1 MEERQMRRGVL
12 VVIAMCLVAVLTIT
26 FADNTP
32 GQENAPTVREDCI
45 YYNREAL
52 EVIDEGERGWLLTDG
67 RSRMLGLD
75 NEEDARA
82 ALALARRHT
91 AQCFIGRNNRR
102 PNRRDY
108 IVQYWK

>member
-1 MEERQMRRGVL
+1 MRRGVF
-12 VVIAMCLVAVLTIT
+12 VVVAICLIAGVTIT
-26 FADNTP
+26 FAGYTI
-32 GQENAPTVREDCI
+32 GQENVPIVREDCI
-45 YYNREAL
+45 NYNREAL
-52 EVIDEGERGWLLTDG
+52 QVIDEGQRGWLLTDG

-75 NEEDARA
+75 NEEDAKA

-102 PNRRDY
+102 PNRKDY